1 MRPFRIW
8 YDGSQHLFY
17 MLAVEDYFIP
27 LFYQSSKPIRDQDKI
42 QPIDIWALL
51 LRTGF
56 MMESLGKYNAS
67 LVLLVG

>member
-1 MRPFRIW
+1 
-8 YDGSQHLFY
+8 

-56 MMESLGKYNAS
+56 MMESLGKDNAS